1 MNIRKF
7 INELIR
13 TAKQEIKSY
22 LPEEKR
28 MWSREGAD
36 LLLTLSR
43 TANMSD
49 KAALAISKFGA
60 VTAASAPEP
69 VEDGAK

>member
-1 MNIRKF
+1 MTNLNHRDGKIPDCICAVRYFKFINFNLTLLEKRGNMNVRKF

-28 MWSREGAD
+28 MWSRD
-36 LLLTLSR
+36 
-43 TANMSD
+43 D
-49 KAALAISKFGA
+49 
-60 VTAASAPEP
+60 VQ
-69 VEDGAK
+69 